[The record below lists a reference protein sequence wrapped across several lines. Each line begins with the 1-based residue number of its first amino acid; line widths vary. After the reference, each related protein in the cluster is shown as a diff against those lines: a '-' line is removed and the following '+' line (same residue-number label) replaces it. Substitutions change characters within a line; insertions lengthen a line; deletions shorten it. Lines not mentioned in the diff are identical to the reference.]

1 MTEKT
6 AMLPYSTVEK
16 YNAGVPRYTSYPTAN
31 HFHQGVGNAQYHE
44 WLKRLPEDEAI
55 SLYLHIPFCKKMCWY
70 CGCNTRIVSKYE
82 PVSNYAKNL
91 ATEIE
96 LVASYI
102 GRKQKVS
109 HVQWGGGTP
118 TYLSSKDF
126 EFLFSKIHEAFDV
139 QETAEVSVEID
150 PRTLAEEKVATLAK
164 LGVNR
169 ASLGVQDF
177 DPAVQEAI
185 NRVQPY
191 EQTAQTVNW
200 LRIHGIQEINF
211 DLIYG
216 LPLQT
221 LDTIRKSVKLT
232 KQLEADRV
240 ALFGYAHVPWF
251 KSHQK
256 VLEQHHL
263 PTPEER
269 YEMFNVASDAFIS
282 EGYTAIGIDHFALEN
297 DSMTKALKNKTLHR
311 NFQGYTVDNSP
322 YLIGL
327 GASSISCLPDGFA
340 QNSPS
345 TKAYE
350 EAVSSGL
357 LSIVRGIAVNDRD
370 ILVRAV
376 IEQLMCYFEV
386 DLEAVA
392 TTHQQTPDILAGSMP
407 RLKELEEDGFI
418 TVDKYKI
425 TILEHGKPLTRVV
438 AACFDTFFQEKENQH
453 AQAV

>member
-1 MTEKT
+1 MP
-6 AMLPYSTVEK
+6 LPYATVEK

-31 HFHQGVGNAQYHE
+31 HFHDGITGVDYQL
-44 WLKRLPEDEAI
+44 WLAELPEAEEI
-55 SLYLHIPFCKKMCWY
+55 SLYLHIPFCRKMCWY

-82 PVSNYAKNL
+82 PVSAYAQTL
-91 ATEIE
+91 AKEIE
-96 LVASYI
+96 MVARKI
-102 GRKQKVS
+102 GRKQKVCYIA
-109 HVQWGGGTP
+109 WGGGTP
-118 TYLSSKDF
+118 TFLSSESF
-126 EFLFSKIHEAFDV
+126 EFLFEKIHKHFEV
-139 QETAEVSVEID
+139 LPTAEIAVEID
-150 PRTLAEEKVATLAK
+150 PRTLEEEKVKTLAK

-191 EQTAQTVNW
+191 EITKQTVDW
-200 LRIHGIQEINF
+200 LRENSIKNVNF

-221 LDTIRKSVKLT
+221 LETIEKSVELTHKL
-232 KQLEADRV
+232 KADRV

-263 PTPEER
+263 PTGEER
-269 YEMFNVASDAFIS
+269 YEMFNKATECFVQH
-282 EGYTAIGIDHFALEN
+282 GYTAIGIDHFALEN
-297 DSMTKALKNKTLHR
+297 DSMTKALHGKELHR
-311 NFQGYTVDNSP
+311 NFQGYTVDKSQT
-322 YLIGL
+322 LIGL
-327 GASSISCLPDGFA
+327 GASSISCLPGGFV

-350 EAVSSGL
+350 E
-357 LSIVRGIAVNDRD
+357 GIASGNHPIVKGIVVTPED
-370 ILVRAV
+370 LFVRAI

-386 DLEAVA
+386 DLAEVA
-392 TTHQQTPDILAGSMP
+392 KRFDMPLSYFASNMPKLQQLAQ
-407 RLKELEEDGFI
+407 DGFI
-418 TVDKYKI
+418 TIDGYKLI
-425 TILEHGKPLTRVV
+425 ILGEGRQLTRVV
-438 AACFDTFFQEKENQH
+438 AACFDTFWLQKEGQH